1 MLYRYEEEKNID
13 FKILEPEGYFKKNR
27 QKALENSGYIILYD
41 SAIKTGDIRN
51 DVVHAEFFIPENIRP
66 VETGGKIVFSKQA
79 GSLTNQKIIILLH
92 GFNSTQGWLHN
103 FYYFIKKAIN
113 NNFAVLFINLPYH
126 LNRTPEGE
134 QSGQRLIKSRDTEL
148 LEFFDQSV
156 KDIQKAIFILK
167 KSFDDSTCPG
177 FYICGLSL
185 GGMVAAVTSAWE
197 PEIKK
202 SILMECGGN
211 WDDIYWNSFV
221 RLILRGTFIDKDKI
235 KRKQAADFYS
245 VHPSFIE
252 ELRKINPSQ
261 IEVSLSEFPGLSVYP
276 QKTMFLS
283 DPLTFAY
290 RAKPENIL
298 MVNAKYDILFCRS
311 STEKL
316 WDGFGKPEIIW
327 LNGFHGT
334 GMIANKFVIKK
345 VFDFI
350 GNP

>member
-1 MLYRYEEEKNID
+1 MLYRYEEEKDIG
-13 FKILEPEGYFKKNR
+13 FEILEPKGYFKKNR
-27 QKALENSGYIILYD
+27 RATFENSGYVIRYD
-41 SAIKTGDIRN
+41 SAIKTGDANN
-51 DVVHAEFFIPENIRP
+51 DVVHSEFFIPDNIQP
-66 VETGGKIVFSKQA
+66 VGAGSKIIFSKQTD
-79 GSLTNQKIIILLH
+79 SLTNQKIIILLH
-92 GFNSTQGWLHN
+92 GFNSTQWWLHH
-103 FYYFIKKAIN
+103 FYHFIKKAIN

-134 QSGQRLIKSRDTEL
+134 QSGQRLIKSRDREL
-148 LEFFDQSV
+148 LEFFDQAV
-156 KDIQKAIFILK
+156 KDIQKAIIVLK
-167 KSFDDSTCPG
+167 KAFGATTCPG

-185 GGMVAAVTSAWE
+185 GGMVASVTSAWE

-261 IEVSLSEFPGLSVYP
+261 IEASLSEFPGLSAYP

-290 RAKPENIL
+290 RANPENIL
-298 MVNAKYDILFCRS
+298 MINAKYDILFCRS

-316 WDGFGKPEIIW
+316 WCGLGKPEIIW

-334 GMIANKFVIKK
+334 GMLVNKFVIKK
-345 VFDFI
+345 IFDFI
-350 GNP
+350 GLP